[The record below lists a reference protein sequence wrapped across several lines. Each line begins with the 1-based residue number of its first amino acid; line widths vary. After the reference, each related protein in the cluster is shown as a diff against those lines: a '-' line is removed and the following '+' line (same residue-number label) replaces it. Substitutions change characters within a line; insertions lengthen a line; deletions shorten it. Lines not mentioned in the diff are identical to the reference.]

1 MNSTPHFY
9 MCPPTHYEIKYIIND
24 WMDENFKVDKLAA
37 IAQWESVCETYEKLG
52 AEVSIIA
59 AVEGIPE
66 LTFAGDSIL
75 LFEDTA
81 ISSNFRFK
89 ERQPEVTPMADWFS
103 ERGYSIHNLPK
114 GIHLEGN
121 AETILWNGKMFG
133 GWGIRSDKEAYK
145 RVAEIF
151 DVEVVPLNLKEPY
164 YHLDTG
170 FCPINA
176 DTIAYVPGAF
186 VSESRELVAGL
197 AKNTIAIDSKEAQMM
212 ACNSKTVG
220 DTVVVST
227 KQAPNFVTDV
237 KALGLN
243 VVELELSEFLK
254 AGAGA
259 KCLTLEA
266 Y

>member
-1 MNSTPHFY
+1 MNTTPHFY
-9 MCPPTHYEIKYIIND
+9 MCPPTYYEIKYVINN
-24 WMDENFKVDKLAA
+24 WMDKNFKVDKGIA
-37 IAQWESVCETYEKLG
+37 IAQWESVCEAYEKLG
-52 AEVSIIA
+52 AEVSIVE
-59 AVEGIPE
+59 AVDGIPE

-75 LFEDTA
+75 LFKNKA
-81 ISSNFRFK
+81 ISSNFRFE
-89 ERQPEVTPMADWFS
+89 ERQPEIAPMAFWFS
-103 ERGYSIHNLPK
+103 ERGYSIHNIPEDV
-114 GIHLEGN
+114 HLEGN
-121 AETILWNGKMFG
+121 AETILWNDKLFG
-133 GWGIRSDKEAYK
+133 GWGIRSDKEAYTS
-145 RVAEIF
+145 VAEIL

-170 FCPINA
+170 FCPINEN
-176 DTIAYVPGAF
+176 TIAYVPDAF
-186 VSESRELVAGL
+186 ETKSREVVSRL
-197 AKNTIAIDSKEAQMM
+197 AKNMIAIDANEAQLM

-227 KQAPNFVTDV
+227 KQAPKFVAEVTR
-237 KALGLN
+237 LGLN

>member
-24 WMDENFKVDKLAA
+24 WMDENFKVDKVTA

-52 AEVSIIA
+52 AEVSIIE

-75 LFEDTA
+75 LFGDKA
-81 ISSNFRFK
+81 ISSKFRFE

-103 ERGYSIHNLPK
+103 ELGYSIHNLPK

-121 AETILWNGKMFG
+121 AETILWNGKLFG
-133 GWGIRSDKEAYK
+133 GWGIRSDKEAFK
-145 RVAEIF
+145 RVAGIF
-151 DVEVVPLNLKEPY
+151 DVDVVPLYLKEPY

-176 DTIAYVPGAF
+176 DTIAYVPDAF
-186 VSESRELVAGL
+186 DEQSREIVSGL
-197 AKNTIAIDSKEAQMM
+197 AKNMITIDSIEARMM
-212 ACNSKTVG
+212 ACNSKVVG

-227 KQAPNFVTDV
+227 KQAPKFVADV
-237 KALGLN
+237 IALGLN